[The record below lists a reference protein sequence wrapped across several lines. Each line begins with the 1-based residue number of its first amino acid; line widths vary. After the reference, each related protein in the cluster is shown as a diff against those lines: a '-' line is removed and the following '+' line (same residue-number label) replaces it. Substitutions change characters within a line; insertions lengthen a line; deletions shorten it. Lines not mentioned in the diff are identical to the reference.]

1 MERALLE
8 GELVP
13 LREKLLAD
21 EERLEMLLQQSNALE
36 EKCQQERSHHQEA
49 IEVCTGVCHWCIYVT
64 IIVSSLNYQI
74 ESFVLYDIWNNRMQE

>member
-21 EERLEMLLQQSNALE
+21 EDRLEILLQQSNALE

-49 IEVCTGVCHWCIYVT
+49 IEVRARVYHCCCL
-64 IIVSSLNYQI
+64 SRI
-74 ESFVLYDIWNNRMQE
+74 ENWEPMI

>member
-21 EERLEMLLQQSNALE
+21 EERLEMLLQQSSALE
-36 EKCQQERSHHQEA
+36 EKCQQERSHHQQA
-49 IEVCTGVCHWCIYVT
+49 IEVCTGVNHWCC
-64 IIVSSLNYQI
+64 
-74 ESFVLYDIWNNRMQE
+74 FYDNNRAFTELSDTVPCAL

>member
-49 IEVCTGVCHWCIYVT
+49 IEVCTGVCHWCY
-64 IIVSSLNYQI
+64 LC
-74 ESFVLYDIWNNRMQE
+74 DNNCIFTELSNRVICAI